1 MATDGK
7 DIYQRFELQVRTP
20 KKRTPLDAFLPA
32 PGALESSVAPQGPPP
47 LPVPEMT
54 VEEANMFRRREP
66 EEDEPVSAPK
76 PRAKK
81 KAASKKKVESKSLQD
96 EIAEFMNR
104 DQTALAPDDD
114 LSSLVDHALDPK
126 PEPDKKD

>member
-1 MATDGK
+1 MAPDAK
-7 DIYQRFELQVRTP
+7 DIYQRFELVVRTP
-20 KKRTPLDAFLPA
+20 KKRALLDAFLPA
-32 PGALESSVAPQGPPP
+32 PASLESTVAPQAPPP

-54 VEEANMFRRREP
+54 AEEANMFRRREP
-66 EEDEPVSAPK
+66 EEDEPPSEPK

-81 KAASKKKVESKSLQD
+81 KAASKKKVESQSLQD

-126 PEPDKKD
+126 PGPDKKG

>member
-1 MATDGK
+1 MPHDAK
-7 DIYQRFELQVRTP
+7 DIYQRFEQQVRTP
-20 KKRTPLDAFLPA
+20 KKRTLLDAFLPA
-32 PGALESSVAPQGPPP
+32 PGALESSVAPQVPPP

-66 EEDEPVSAPK
+66 EEDEAASAPK